1 MAKKVSDYDPI
12 LNELGIDHVLA
23 SSEAGRSVQGATVTV
38 SGASHATT
46 FAALGLSDMKNAT
59 YQVLPTNQTAVARQL
74 TVGSKTLTGF
84 TIAGGAASD
93 VVDLLI
99 FGAMEGQTE

>member
-12 LNELGIDHVLA
+12 LSELGIDHVLA
-23 SSEAGRSVQGATVTV
+23 SSKAGRSVQGATVTV
-38 SGASHATT
+38 GSASHATT

-59 YQVLPTNQTAVARQL
+59 YQVIPTNQTAAARQL
-74 TVGSKTLTGF
+74 TIGSKTLTGF
-84 TIAGGAASD
+84 TIAGGVASD

-99 FGAMEGQTE
+99 FGALENQVE